1 MIDFL
6 RANTFV
12 SKEEYMWKW
21 TIPQITLSSIDFT
34 RVEYKKEKKDKKEV
48 EHKVDKSKV
57 AQPKNAEEF
66 LDLMNWKK

>member
-6 RANTFV
+6 RANPFV

-34 RVEYKKEKKDKKEV
+34 RVEYKKEKKDNKEV
-48 EHKVDKSKV
+48 EHKKDKSKV
-57 AQPKNAEEF
+57 SQPKNAEEF